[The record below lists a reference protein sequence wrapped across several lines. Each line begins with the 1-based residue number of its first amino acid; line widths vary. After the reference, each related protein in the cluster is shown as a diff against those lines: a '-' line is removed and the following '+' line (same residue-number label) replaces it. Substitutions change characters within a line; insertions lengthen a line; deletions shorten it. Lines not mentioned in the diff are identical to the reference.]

1 MLKGCSLAA
10 LLHTILINC
19 HLMIINHHQPHTFLN
34 NTLSKEYI
42 IMYVLVSASCVKLVW
57 HIICNYIHNTLAH

>member
-19 HLMIINHHQPHTFLN
+19 HLMIVINHHLSHTFLN
-34 NTLSKEYI
+34 NALSKEYI
-42 IMYVLVSASCVKLVW
+42 VMYVDVGFSKLD
-57 HIICNYIHNTLAH
+57 TLAVIIFITH